1 MADVI
6 LTPQGTE
13 GSEGTEGE
21 GQVTAP
27 TGKEG
32 EGEGTTGKEGEG
44 LEGLE
49 GSEEGTR
56 QAAAEGEEG
65 AKTPTPEEQLATR
78 DSEIKELRQLLR
90 EGKRSMDA
98 LQGRVDSSDAALDKA
113 GMISDDDKKAA
124 ADQQKVV
131 ENRER
136 ELDTILEMTR
146 LNPGFADVDT
156 VVSQANFD
164 DMIEAMA
171 KDYAVQSGVG
181 VREATAEVEGWVWS
195 KVNPYRYMYEQIK
208 LHHPAYAKGAANAAA
223 GQGPVNAPSSIQ
235 GMDGGAGSNLVGWT
249 AAKIDTMPEDEINK
263 VPRDVYAKYL
273 RNELK

>member
-6 LTPQGTE
+6 LTPQETE

-32 EGEGTTGKEGEG
+32 EGEGNEGTPGEVGEGTEEGTGEEGEG
-44 LEGLE
+44 GD
-49 GSEEGTR
+49 
-56 QAAAEGEEG
+56 
-65 AKTPTPEEQLATR
+65 KTPTPEEQLATR

-98 LQGRVDSSDAALDKA
+98 LQGRVDGSEAVLDKA
-113 GMISDDDKKAA
+113 GIISDEDKKAA
-124 ADQQKVV
+124 ADQQKAV
-131 ENRER
+131 EGRER

-146 LNPGFADVDT
+146 LNPGFADVDK

-171 KDYAVQSGVG
+171 KDYATQSGVG
-181 VREATAEVEGWVWS
+181 VREATVEVEGWVWS

-208 LHHPAYAKGAANAAA
+208 QHHPAYTKEVATSA
-223 GQGPVNAPSSIQ
+223 GGPVTAPSSLQ
-235 GMDGGAGSNLVGWT
+235 GMSGGADSGQVGWT
-249 AAKIDTMPEDEINK
+249 AAKIDGMPEDEIDK